1 MRDWRMTLVSPEA
14 PVKDAILAIQN
25 SGYQI
30 ALVADADERL
40 LGTVTDGDVRR
51 ALLKGVNMEHP
62 VAGIANRDP
71 HTAAPDT
78 PEQELLAILNR
89 YVVRQLPLVSADGK
103 LRGVAHIDLLKE
115 RAARPGNP
123 VVLMAGGLG
132 RRLRPLTANTPKPL
146 LSVGGKPLLEGIL
159 EGFIQHGF
167 QSYYISVN
175 YLAESI
181 IDHFGKGD
189 RWDIDIT
196 YLRENEPLGTA
207 GALRLLP
214 ERPHMPIIVMNGD
227 LITRVNFHELLR
239 YHEETGALGTMC
251 VREYDMEVPFGVV
264 DIRDNRIHAID
275 EKPVH
280 RFFVNAGI
288 YVISPDALDLIPGDG
303 AFDMTSLFD
312 AITESGSHAAA
323 FPIHEYWLDIGRSDD
338 FERANIDAMD
348 GTVR

>member
-1 MRDWRMTLVSPEA
+1 MPDWKDTVIAPDAPIKEA
-14 PVKDAILAIQN
+14 VLAIQN

-30 ALVADADERL
+30 ALVADDDLRL
-40 LGTVTDGDVRR
+40 MGTVTDGDVRR
-51 ALLKGVNMEHP
+51 GLLKGCTMSQP
-62 VAGIANRDP
+62 AIDIANHDP
-71 HTAAPDT
+71 HTAQPGMPAN
-78 PEQELLAILNR
+78 ELLAILNK
-89 YVVRQLPLVSADGK
+89 YILRQLPLISTDGK
-103 LRGVAHIDLLKE
+103 LCGVAHIDLLKE
-115 RAARPGNP
+115 QATQPRNP
-123 VVLMAGGLG
+123 VVLMAGGFG
-132 RRLRPLTANTPKPL
+132 RRLRPLTSHTPKPL
-146 LSVGGKPLLEGIL
+146 LNVGGRPLLEGIL
-159 EGFIQHGF
+159 ESFIQYGF
-167 QSYYISVN
+167 QSYFISVN

-181 IDHFGKGD
+181 IDHFGDGG

-214 ERPHMPIIVMNGD
+214 ERPDMPIIVMNGD

-312 AITESGSHAAA
+312 AITASGSHAAA

-338 FERANIDAMD
+338 FERANSDARD